1 MGGALMQL
9 VAYGQQDVFI
19 SGNPEISFFQIA
31 YKRHTNFAM
40 QNIEQST
47 SAGVPGNST
56 TVTCTIARSGDL
68 VGEMYLELKPI
79 GSAAATSDNTSASME
94 WIAERAITTV
104 ELSIGGQVVDKHY
117 QKWWRL
123 YSELF
128 LTDAKKKLW
137 GKMTS
142 SYNKVY
148 LPLLFFFN
156 RNPGL
161 CLPIQALTYHEVR
174 VNIELSPVFTTYFDP
189 SVFKV
194 WSNYIFLDTE
204 ERKRLL
210 AVGRD
215 YLIEQVQHTGTDF
228 IDSGTTIVNLHY
240 VNPVKELVWCFGKGS
255 GTNDYWNTT
264 YPNSVCNMTVSA
276 LPATTS
282 GIVNIPVEPNDVGC
296 PKLLI
301 TSNTTAQTNRGFW
314 LEDLT
319 SNINGTASVGPM
331 DTFKLT
337 LNGQD
342 RFVPQPGKFFNQ
354 VQPYQHHT
362 GCPYPGVYC
371 YSFALRPEEHQPTG
385 ACNFS
390 RIDAAQAVVSVKS
403 ISGMTPLYMHMFA
416 VSYNVLRIKNGIS
429 GLIFY
434 S

>member
-1 MGGALMQL
+1 
-9 VAYGQQDVFI
+9 
-19 SGNPEISFFQIA
+19 
-31 YKRHTNFAM
+31 
-40 QNIEQST
+40 
-47 SAGVPGNST
+47 
-56 TVTCTIARSGDL
+56 
-68 VGEMYLELKPI
+68 MYLELKPI

-128 LTDAKKKLW
+128 LGESKKKLW

-240 VNPVKELVWCFGKGS
+240 VNPVKELVWCFSKGT
-255 GTNDYWNTT
+255 GANDYWNTT
-264 YPNSVCNMTVSA
+264 YPNSVCNMTINAV
-276 LPATTS
+276 PIVATPVAGVIINTPVDPN
-282 GIVNIPVEPNDVGC
+282 GIGC
-296 PKLLI
+296 PRLLM
-301 TSNTTAQTNRGFW
+301 TSNTIVQTTRGFW
-314 LEDLT
+314 LEEPT
-319 SNINGTASVGPM
+319 SNVLNTLSIGPM
-331 DTFKLT
+331 DTFKIIF
-337 LNGQD
+337 NGQD
-342 RFVPQPGKFFNQ
+342 RFVPQPGKYFNQ
-354 VQPYQHHT
+354 VQPFEHHS
-362 GCPYPGVYC
+362 GCPYPGIYS
-371 YSFALRPEEHQPTG
+371 YSFSLRPEEHQPTG

-390 RIDAAQAVVSVKS
+390 RIDAAQVLIQTKTVT
-403 ISGMTPLYMHMFA
+403 GMTPLYMHMFA

-429 GLIFY
+429 GLLFY
-434 S
+434 T

>member
-19 SGNPEISFFQIA
+19 TGNPEISFFQVA

-47 SAGVPGNST
+47 SVGTPGNSST
-56 TVTCTIARSGDL
+56 ITCTIARSGDL

-79 GSAAATSDNTSASME
+79 SGAAATSTNASASME

-104 ELSIGGQVVDKHY
+104 ELSIGGQVIDKHY

-142 SYNKVY
+142 SYNRVY
-148 LPLLFFFN
+148 LPLIFFFN

-161 CLPIQALTYHEVR
+161 YLPIQSLTYHEVR
-174 VNIELSPVFTTYFDP
+174 VNIELSPVFLTYFDP

-194 WSNYIFLDTE
+194 WSKYIFLDTE

-215 YLIEQVQHTGTDF
+215 FLIEQVQHTGTDY
-228 IDSGTTIVNLHY
+228 IGEGSTIVNVHY
-240 VNPVKELVWCFGKGS
+240 VNPVKELVWCFSKGS

-264 YPNSVCNMTVSA
+264 YPNSVCNMTVNA
-276 LPATTS
+276 APEATS
-282 GIVNIPVEPNDVGC
+282 GTVNTTVDPNGIGC
-296 PKLLI
+296 PRLLV
-301 TSNTTAQTNRGFW
+301 TSNTTAHTTRGYW
-314 LEDLT
+314 LEDFT
-319 SNINGTASVGPM
+319 APVTNTASIGPM
-331 DTFKLT
+331 DTFKIIF
-337 LNGQD
+337 NGQD
-342 RFVPQPGKFFNQ
+342 RFVPQPGKYFNQ
-354 VQPYQHHT
+354 VQPFEHHS
-362 GCPYPGVYC
+362 GCPYPGIYS

-390 RIDAAQAVVSVKS
+390 RIDAAQVLIQTKTVT
-403 ISGMTPLYMHMFA
+403 GMAPLYMHMFA

-429 GLIFY
+429 GLLFY
-434 S
+434 T